1 MQKTRV
7 LIADDHAIVR
17 IGLAALLNAKSDIE
31 VVGQAKDG
39 RTAVT
44 ETLRLNPDVVIMDLM
59 MPIMDGTAATAEI
72 TARRPGVKVI
82 ILTTFSTSDGIKHA
96 LDAGAVGALMKN
108 EETDSLVDAIRK
120 VSKGET
126 VISPDVEALIRQDP
140 PAAKLTPKQSKVLE
154 SLIRGLTNK
163 DIAKILGIT
172 EGSVEEHV
180 NAIFIKLGAAN
191 RTEAVAIALRKHL
204 LKI

>member
-1 MQKTRV
+1 MHKIRV

-17 IGLAALLNAKSDIE
+17 IGLAALLNAKNDIE

-39 RTAVT
+39 RSAVA
-44 ETLRLNPDVVIMDLM
+44 ETLRLNPDIVIMDLM

-72 TARRPGVKVI
+72 AVKRPGVKVI
-82 ILTTFSTSDGIKHA
+82 ILTTFSTSDGIQYA

-108 EETDSLVDAIRK
+108 EETGSLVDAIRR

-140 PAAKLTPKQSKVLE
+140 TAAKLTPKQSKVLE

-172 EGSVEEHV
+172 EGSVEEHITV
-180 NAIFIKLGAAN
+180 IFTKLGAAN
-191 RTEAVAIALRKHL
+191 RAEAVAIALRKHL